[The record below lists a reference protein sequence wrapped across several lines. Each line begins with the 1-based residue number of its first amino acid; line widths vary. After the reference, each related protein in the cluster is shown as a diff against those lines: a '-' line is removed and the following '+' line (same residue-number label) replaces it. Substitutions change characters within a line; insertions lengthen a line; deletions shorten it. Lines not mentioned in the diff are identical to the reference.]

1 MKPMCCRGDPALFKT
16 HMDLMVT
23 NSTDWTRLHAL
34 TTPAKGLDINRK
46 NKAGQTCLIYILTS
60 WGNKHEEQIYSLVNA
75 GIDVN
80 ATWDG
85 NTALHYAAYPGTDE
99 CLVESLLRSGA
110 DATIKNKKGRIAKDY
125 ALRSKRQEVIQIF
138 EKYEP
143 DLWTAV
149 RNNDEARVR
158 KMVMEY
164 WCNVN
169 ISRGSKTLM
178 QLATQLGHTS
188 ILRILEDGRER
199 QEVYFA
205 VLEQNPRRLAEVLQA
220 KPYNA
225 RFTDTSYRG
234 HTPLSLSILKA
245 HQKDELYLPAILLHG
260 GASPN
265 EYIFDERFAIHG
277 KTCMQLAIS
286 TCLRLAPRIWQ
297 LLEYGGD
304 PAIKTQDGLNSR
316 DLARINPT
324 EEFER
329 TLDEHVLNLILTQN
343 VKEIRRLFENGY
355 YYLNVYHADKSA
367 QEYARDFANREMLAL
382 LESAETALANID
394 SERSLYPPHD
404 KTTDLYRMHL
414 VLQYSK
420 LVEAIVHGD
429 TEAAKR
435 IFIDGRIKA
444 NEFRDMIHRQSP
456 LYLALLYGRWGIA
469 CVLVYHGE
477 SWDDVHQWGDTK
489 GTVMS
494 CSQYAE
500 TQGYK
505 KFSRN
510 AQGVSK
516 GERDLSL
523 ECDSTPRST
532 LEHLLTLGTF

>member
-1 MKPMCCRGDPALFKT
+1 MKTMCCRGDPALFKT

-80 ATWDG
+80 ATWNESRATLKAVQTEDQELVDFLNALRMKQDG

-188 ILRILEDGRER
+188 ILRILEEGRER

-220 KPYNA
+220 KPYNT
-225 RFTDTSYRG
+225 RFTDTVRLRFVCYPS
-234 HTPLSLSILKA
+234 LSLSL
-245 HQKDELYLPAILLHG
+245 
-260 GASPN
+260 
-265 EYIFDERFAIHG
+265 
-277 KTCMQLAIS
+277 
-286 TCLRLAPRIWQ
+286 
-297 LLEYGGD
+297 
-304 PAIKTQDGLNSR
+304 
-316 DLARINPT
+316 
-324 EEFER
+324 
-329 TLDEHVLNLILTQN
+329 
-343 VKEIRRLFENGY
+343 
-355 YYLNVYHADKSA
+355 
-367 QEYARDFANREMLAL
+367 
-382 LESAETALANID
+382 
-394 SERSLYPPHD
+394 
-404 KTTDLYRMHL
+404 
-414 VLQYSK
+414 
-420 LVEAIVHGD
+420 
-429 TEAAKR
+429 
-435 IFIDGRIKA
+435 
-444 NEFRDMIHRQSP
+444 
-456 LYLALLYGRWGIA
+456 
-469 CVLVYHGE
+469 
-477 SWDDVHQWGDTK
+477 
-489 GTVMS
+489 
-494 CSQYAE
+494 
-500 TQGYK
+500 
-505 KFSRN
+505 
-510 AQGVSK
+510 
-516 GERDLSL
+516 
-523 ECDSTPRST
+523 
-532 LEHLLTLGTF
+532 